1 LRDLARLD
9 QALYEAVTV
18 TSTPTL
24 DSALRRLSAAAD
36 HSKVS
41 LLIAATLA
49 LRPGRSRRAA
59 VLGAVGYSRVHTGV
73 HHPGDVI
80 AAGGAVMRRV

>member
-1 LRDLARLD
+1 MTDGSPRNQRVPRGLMHDLTALD

-36 HSKVS
+36 HSKIS
-41 LLIAATLA
+41 FAFAGALA
-49 LRPGRSRRAA
+49 VWPG
-59 VLGAVGYSRVHTGV
+59 
-73 HHPGDVI
+73 
-80 AAGGAVMRRV
+80 